1 MRKSVVFL
9 FAAMFWGAAVNAQEV
24 NAQKE
29 GTPELKVPEV
39 KAKEHEACSNLN
51 YPYQAHSSKEL
62 RAIAATC
69 QSDSI
74 SRLYYNRAYH
84 VDLLLEGET
93 LSQIIALHN
102 RDMRRHI
109 EAYRF
114 YIALLEAF
122 APSWYP
128 DADARAAFLNKEY
141 DRLGEVAELRLH
153 GYDHLADV
161 KEKQLSFP

>member
-9 FAAMFWGAAVNAQEV
+9 FAAMFWGAAVHAQEI

-29 GTPELKVPEV
+29 GTPELK
-39 KAKEHEACSNLN
+39 AKEHEACSNLD
-51 YPYQAHSSKEL
+51 YPYQTHSSKEL

-69 QSDSI
+69 RSDSI

-84 VDLLLEGET
+84 VDLLHEGET
-93 LSQIIALHN
+93 LSQIIALHS

-122 APSWYP
+122 STSWYP
-128 DADARAAFLNKEY
+128 DPDARAAFLNKEY
-141 DRLGEVAELRLH
+141 DGLGEVAELRLH
-153 GYDHLADV
+153 GYDRLADV
-161 KEKQLSFP
+161 KEKQLSISY

>member
-1 MRKSVVFL
+1 MKKCVVFL
-9 FAAMFWGAAVNAQEV
+9 FAALFWGATVNAQQV
-24 NAQKE
+24 NVQSKDATQV
-29 GTPELKVPEV
+29 T
-39 KAKEHEACSNLN
+39 AKQHQACSNLN
-51 YPYQAHSSKEL
+51 YPYQTHSSKEL

-69 QSDSI
+69 QSDAV

-84 VDLLLEGET
+84 VDLLQEGET

-114 YIALLEAF
+114 YIALVEAF
-122 APSWYP
+122 APSWFP
-128 DADARAAFLNKEY
+128 DANARATFLNKEY

-153 GYDHLADV
+153 GYDHMADM
-161 KEKQLSFP
+161 KEKQIFLP